1 MANCPGCSEPLT
13 GFVTRETLKTQ
24 LEAKDAANKLTS
36 AALAKAQTE
45 LEGVADIRAQHE
57 AATAKIAKMERTSL
71 LASKGITDPAVIETM
86 EVLHAAKVAGAEEPV
101 AFEDFEAWGATENPL
116 LASLFAPPPEGE
128 EVKQPPAF
136 VPPKVLTNDHT
147 ATNPPPKQGKP
158 TPTQVREYLNSD
170 EFNSLPRDQQ
180 DAKIAQLKKEVA

>member
-128 EVKQPPAF
+128 EVKQPPSVRAAQGPDERPHSNESAPEAGQANADTGSR
-136 VPPKVLTNDHT
+136 VPE
-147 ATNPPPKQGKP
+147 Q
-158 TPTQVREYLNSD
+158 
-170 EFNSLPRDQQ
+170 
-180 DAKIAQLKKEVA
+180 